1 MTWISNR
8 NEFENLWRFVESN
21 LDESKLSKLRGLRDT
36 EMKFKKLLG
45 LISNWCEIESALYET
60 NQSESLF
67 VTSVWKPIQDEAPS
81 RTKDE
86 ISILTDKEK
95 EISNLLA
102 KCSTIR
108 YILLDYQIRL
118 KYFKKF
124 YGEQRA

>member
-1 MTWISNR
+1 
-8 NEFENLWRFVESN
+8 
-21 LDESKLSKLRGLRDT
+21 
-36 EMKFKKLLG
+36 MKFKKLLG
-45 LISNWCEIESALYET
+45 LVSNRCEIESALYET
-60 NQSESLF
+60 SQSESLL
-67 VTSVWKPIQDEAPS
+67 VTSVRKPIQDEAPS

-86 ISILTDKEK
+86 VSILTDKEK

-118 KYFKKF
+118 TYFKKF

>member
-1 MTWISNR
+1 
-8 NEFENLWRFVESN
+8 
-21 LDESKLSKLRGLRDT
+21 
-36 EMKFKKLLG
+36 MKFKKLLG
-45 LISNWCEIESALYET
+45 LISNRCEIESALYET

-67 VTSVWKPIQDEAPS
+67 FKSVGKPIQDEAPS

-108 YILLDYQIRL
+108 
-118 KYFKKF
+118 
-124 YGEQRA
+124 